1 MLKPGGIDLHVHSN
15 ASDGTLSPRQV
26 VKEARARGVTLL
38 GITDHD
44 TVLGLPEGE
53 TAAREAGITMVPAV
67 ELSVEKEKREIHIL
81 GYFVEAEKAELREVL
96 SGIRERRNTRN
107 DRILEQLKRLGA
119 PVDPERLREIAG
131 EGSVGRPHIA
141 LALFEAGHVV
151 SPLAAFGRFLGNGRP
166 AFVPRALL
174 TLEEACE
181 IVRKAGGLP
190 VLAHPAKLG
199 PRRVWEEIVAV
210 GIDGVEVYHSDH
222 SAHQEAALLA
232 FAREMSLFVTG
243 GTDTH
248 GWDSS
253 RPLAIG
259 SVTIPQWV
267 GEELLARAPEWWTS
281 TR

>member
-1 MLKPGGIDLHVHSN
+1 LKPGGIDLHVHTN
-15 ASDGTLSPRQV
+15 ASDGTLSPRQIV
-26 VKEARARGVTLL
+26 QEALARGVTLL
-38 GITDHD
+38 GIADHD

-53 TAAREAGITMVPAV
+53 AAAREVGITMVPAV
-67 ELSVEKEKREIHIL
+67 ELSVETETREIHVL
-81 GYFVEAEKAELREVL
+81 GYFVEAENAELREVL

-107 DRILEQLKRLGA
+107 DRILEQLKRVGA
-119 PVDPERLREIAG
+119 PIDPERLREIAG

-141 LALFEAGHVV
+141 LALVEAGHVV
-151 SPLAAFGRFLGNGRP
+151 SPQEAFDRFLADGRP
-166 AFVPRALL
+166 AFVPRARLG
-174 TLEEACE
+174 LEEACG
-181 IVRKAGGLP
+181 IIRKAGGLP

-199 PRRVWEEIVAV
+199 SACVWEEIVAV

-222 SAHQEAALLA
+222 NARQEAALLA
-232 FAREMSLFVTG
+232 FAKEMSLLVTG

-259 SVTIPQWV
+259 SVTIPEWV

-281 TR
+281 SR

>member
-1 MLKPGGIDLHVHSN
+1 MKPGGIDLHVHSN
-15 ASDGTLSPRQV
+15 ASDGTLSPRQI
-26 VKEARARGVTLL
+26 VKEALARGVTLL

-53 TAAREAGITMVPAV
+53 TAARESGITMVPAV
-67 ELSVEKEKREIHIL
+67 ELSVEMGAREIHVL
-81 GYFVEAEKAELREVL
+81 GYFVEAENAELREVL

-141 LALFEAGHVV
+141 LALFEAGHVA
-151 SPLAAFGRFLGNGRP
+151 SPLDAFGRFLADGRP

-174 TLEEACE
+174 KLEEACE
-181 IVRKAGGLP
+181 IIRKAGGLP
-190 VLAHPAKLG
+190 VLAHPAKLR

-232 FAREMSLFVTG
+232 FARERSLFVTG

-281 TR
+281 KR